1 MLVIGLCIGFLIG
14 NIVGVVLMALM
25 VAASKEDKRRE
36 DSDLREELD
45 KMYRFYN
52 DHMLAISPDERT
64 PDSEYE
70 FRKGISVGIQQ
81 CLNSLAVI
89 LKGEYL

>member
-1 MLVIGLCIGFLIG
+1 M
-14 NIVGVVLMALM
+14 
-25 VAASKEDKRRE
+25 
-36 DSDLREELD
+36 D

-70 FRKGISVGIQQ
+70 FRKGMSVGIQQ